1 MLESQFRLRYN
12 MIVNLLRVEDL
23 SVEDML
29 KRSFAELHAQ
39 RAMKGHGE
47 LLHAGERLLRRV
59 TALAAAHAGEQHI
72 PHPTML
78 TLFNAISTMP
88 HHRAHCFPH

>member
-47 LLHAGERLLRRV
+47 LLHAGERMLQRI
-59 TALAAAHAGEQHI
+59 TALAAANAGDILHLLSI
-72 PHPTML
+72 D
-78 TLFNAISTMP
+78 IMP
-88 HHRAHCFPH
+88 SHLQFESKLMVR